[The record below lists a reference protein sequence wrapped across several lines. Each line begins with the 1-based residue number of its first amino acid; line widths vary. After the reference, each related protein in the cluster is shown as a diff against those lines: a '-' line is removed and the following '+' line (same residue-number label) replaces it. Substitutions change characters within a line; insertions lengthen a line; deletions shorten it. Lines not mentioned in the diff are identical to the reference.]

1 MKQNNKSMTYLSAEV
16 LIYLE
21 TKQKLTTAIV
31 KKNKNKKQNL
41 THRQNS
47 FKIQMEIS
55 RNGGII
61 VSPNT
66 YIYIYVW
73 SFLNWYRHF
82 NKKKSGGV

>member
-66 YIYIYVW
+66 YIYIYM
-73 SFLNWYRHF
+73 SDL
-82 NKKKSGGV
+82 S